1 MLFEQVIGHKKL
13 KQIPLDQMSL
23 ELVLLEQLSLKECY
37 QNKCIV
43 IVRHKNNIL
52 YNSRL
57 QVFR

>member
-23 ELVLLEQLSLKECY
+23 ELVLLDQLSLKECH

-43 IVRHKNNIL
+43 IERHKKNIL
-52 YNSRL
+52 YNSSL